1 MTEVPAARNTLR
13 IIRYLAGHSGP
24 VRAATMGRDLG
35 LPRSSIYHLLRV
47 LQDEGFVVHSPEHQ
61 GFALAPLLGEIG
73 SSVLASNAL
82 ARLATPVLERLVA
95 ETKLPVVAHLGV
107 LQHSD
112 VVYASKVAAS
122 RAPAVVTSIGVRL
135 PAHLTA
141 TGRAMLATLP
151 EAQVQAIYSRVGGRV
166 APHSSTVGGTPGGGP
181 DDTTPRGDP
190 ATDPDT
196 LPLRTSRGPAS
207 VVELENLLAETRE
220 RGWATEDGD
229 IDLAYASVASVVLD
243 HNAYPAAAI
252 GLTFRRT
259 LIDDAQWT
267 RFGRAVAAAAATLS
281 LRIRGRA

>member
-1 MTEVPAARNTLR
+1 MSAVPAARSALR

-35 LPRSSIYHLLRV
+35 LPRSSLYHLLRV

-82 ARLATPVLERLVA
+82 AQLAGPVLERLVA

-107 LQHSD
+107 LQHTD
-112 VVYASKVAAS
+112 VVYASKVAAA

-141 TGRAMLATLP
+141 TGRAMLAALP
-151 EAQVQAIYSRVGGRV
+151 DAQFQAIYALG
-166 APHSSTVGGTPGGGP
+166 
-181 DDTTPRGDP
+181 DLPR
-190 ATDPDT
+190 
-196 LPLRTSRGPAS
+196 RTSRGPAS
-207 VVELENLLAETRE
+207 VAELERSLSDTRE

-229 IDLAYASVASVVLD
+229 IDLAYASVAAVVLD
-243 HNAYPAAAI
+243 HNDYPAAAV

-259 LIDDAQWT
+259 LVDEAQWA
-267 RFGRAVAAAAATLS
+267 RFGRAVAAASATLS
-281 LRIRGRA
+281 RRIRGR

>member
-1 MTEVPAARNTLR
+1 MTGVPAARSTLR

-35 LPRSSIYHLLRV
+35 LPRSSLYHLLRV
-47 LQDEGFVVHSPEHQ
+47 LQNEGFVVHSPEHQ
-61 GFALAPLLGEIG
+61 GFALGPLLGEIG

-82 ARLATPVLERLVA
+82 ARLAGPVLDRLVA

-107 LQHSD
+107 LQHAD
-112 VVYASKVAAS
+112 VVYASKVAAA

-141 TGRAMLATLP
+141 TGRAMLAALSR
-151 EAQVQAIYSRVGGRV
+151 AQFEAIY
-166 APHSSTVGGTPGGGP
+166 P
-181 DDTTPRGDP
+181 D
-190 ATDPDT
+190 AA

-207 VVELENLLAETRE
+207 VAELEQLLVETRA

-229 IDLAYASVASVVLD
+229 IDLAYASVAAAVLD
-243 HNAYPAAAI
+243 HNDYPAAAV

-259 LIDDAQWT
+259 LADDAQWA
-267 RFGRAVAAAAATLS
+267 RFGHAVAAAAATLS
-281 LRIRGRA
+281 RRIRGRP

>member
-1 MTEVPAARNTLR
+1 MTGVPAARSTLR

-35 LPRSSIYHLLRV
+35 LPRSSLYHLLRV

-82 ARLATPVLERLVA
+82 ARLAGPVLERLVA
-95 ETKLPVVAHLGV
+95 ETRLPVVAHLGV
-107 LQHSD
+107 LQHAD
-112 VVYASKVAAS
+112 VVYASKVAAA

-141 TGRAMLATLP
+141 TGRAMLAALP
-151 EAQVQAIYSRVGGRV
+151 AAQFQAIYAPADAGG
-166 APHSSTVGGTPGGGP
+166 AAS
-181 DDTTPRGDP
+181 D
-190 ATDPDT
+190 
-196 LPLRTSRGPAS
+196 LPLRTRRGPAS
-207 VVELENLLAETRE
+207 VVELERLLAETRD

-229 IDLAYASVASVVLD
+229 IDLAYASVAASVLD
-243 HNAYPAAAI
+243 HNDYPAAAV

-259 LIDDAQWT
+259 LVDDAQWA
-267 RFGRAVAAAAATLS
+267 RFGRAVVKAANALTA
-281 LRIRGRA
+281 RIKGRALDAQR

>member
-1 MTEVPAARNTLR
+1 MTAVPAARSTLR

-35 LPRSSIYHLLRV
+35 LPRSSLYHLLRV

-82 ARLATPVLERLVA
+82 ARLAGPVLERLVA

-107 LQHSD
+107 LQHTD
-112 VVYASKVAAS
+112 VVYASKVAAA

-141 TGRAMLATLP
+141 TGRAMLAALP
-151 EAQVQAIYSRVGGRV
+151 DAQLQAIY
-166 APHSSTVGGTPGGGP
+166 A
-181 DDTTPRGDP
+181 RGD
-190 ATDPDT
+190 
-196 LPLRTSRGPAS
+196 LPRRTSRGPAS
-207 VVELENLLAETRE
+207 VAALERLLAATRE
-220 RGWATEDGD
+220 RTWATEDGD
-229 IDLAYASVASVVLD
+229 IDLAYASVAAVVLD
-243 HNAYPAAAI
+243 HNDYPAAAV

-259 LIDDAQWT
+259 LVDDVQWA

-281 LRIRGRA
+281 RRIRGR

>member
-1 MTEVPAARNTLR
+1 MTAVPAARNTLR

-35 LPRSSIYHLLRV
+35 LPRSSLYHLLRV

-82 ARLATPVLERLVA
+82 ARLAGPVLERLVA

-107 LQHSD
+107 LQHTD
-112 VVYASKVAAS
+112 VVYASKVAAA

-141 TGRAMLATLP
+141 TGRAMLAALP
-151 EAQVQAIYSRVGGRV
+151 DAQFQAIYARAGSRDAAAEAAAR
-166 APHSSTVGGTPGGGP
+166 APGSGALSAAP
-181 DDTTPRGDP
+181 DRLPR
-190 ATDPDT
+190 
-196 LPLRTSRGPAS
+196 RTSRGPAS
-207 VVELENLLAETRE
+207 VAALEYLLVETRT

-229 IDLAYASVASVVLD
+229 IDLAYASVAAVVLD
-243 HNAYPAAAI
+243 HNDYPAAAI

-259 LIDDAQWT
+259 LVDEAQWA

-281 LRIRGRA
+281 RRIRGRP

>member
-1 MTEVPAARNTLR
+1 MTAVPAARNTLR

-35 LPRSSIYHLLRV
+35 LPRSSLYHLLRV

-73 SSVLASNAL
+73 SSVLAAGAL
-82 ARLATPVLERLVA
+82 ARLAGPVLERLVA

-107 LQHSD
+107 LQHTD
-112 VVYASKVAAS
+112 VVYASKVAAA

-141 TGRAMLATLP
+141 TGRAMLAALP
-151 EAQVQAIYSRVGGRV
+151 DAQLQAIY
-166 APHSSTVGGTPGGGP
+166 A
-181 DDTTPRGDP
+181 RGD
-190 ATDPDT
+190 
-196 LPLRTSRGPAS
+196 LPRRTSRGPAS
-207 VVELENLLAETRE
+207 VAALERLLAATRE
-220 RGWATEDGD
+220 RTWATEDGD
-229 IDLAYASVASVVLD
+229 IDLAYASVAAVVLD
-243 HNAYPAAAI
+243 HNDYPAAAV

-259 LIDDAQWT
+259 LVDDVQWA

-281 LRIRGRA
+281 RRIRGR

>member
-1 MTEVPAARNTLR
+1 MSSVPAARSALR

-112 VVYASKVAAS
+112 VVYASKVAAA

-141 TGRAMLATLP
+141 TGRAMLAALP
-151 EAQVQAIYSRVGGRV
+151 AAQFEASY
-166 APHSSTVGGTPGGGP
+166 P
-181 DDTTPRGDP
+181 D
-190 ATDPDT
+190 AV
-196 LPLRTSRGPAS
+196 LPLRTTNGPAS
-207 VVELENLLAETRE
+207 VVELENLLAATRE

-229 IDLAYASVASVVLD
+229 IDIAYASVAAVVLD
-243 HNAYPAAAI
+243 HNDYPAAAV

-259 LIDDAQWT
+259 LVDDAQWA
-267 RFGRAVAAAAATLS
+267 RFGRAVAAAAMTLS
-281 LRIRGRA
+281 RRIRGRA